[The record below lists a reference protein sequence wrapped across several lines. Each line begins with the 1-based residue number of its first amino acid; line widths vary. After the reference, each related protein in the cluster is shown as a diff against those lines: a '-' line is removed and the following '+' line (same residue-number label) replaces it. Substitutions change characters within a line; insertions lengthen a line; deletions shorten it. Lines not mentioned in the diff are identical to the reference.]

1 MPRTQPRGTS
11 SAKVR
16 DMRVHFRR
24 SIVIASV
31 AALAGCAN
39 AEDDSP
45 MTYEEAPVSALDPLF
60 DGVPSNDE
68 LPDES
73 KADEVYPAQFDLMEI
88 QTPVRNQGR
97 RGVCSI
103 FATAALMESLY
114 TAEGTITNPDF
125 SEQFLQ
131 WSVKSEHHQFR
142 DTDGS
147 NAGANLEAINYFGI
161 VEEALWPY
169 ESSPWSTAN
178 DPLCTGS
185 SQPVK
190 CYTNG
195 EPPAAAREGMRFRLP
210 AGRWIQSRRRSLQ
223 GHMVT
228 KRTPVVVGGD
238 FYYQAWNH
246 GGSQLPTN
254 SEYSRRGIVLY
265 PNEADIADS
274 RMRRAGHAFLLVGWD
289 ENMEVQ
295 RMDER
300 GQPMVRPDGTPDME
314 RGFFLFKNSWG
325 NGRFGTEGTPAAG
338 YGWISMQY
346 VERFLTA
353 YVSDLPTVRLPPET
367 CNNAA
372 DDDRDGR
379 ADCEDSDCASDRACM
394 DAPTET
400 THTAQPMVAIP
411 DGDAAGIA
419 SEIMVTEAGSIS
431 SLAVSVDITHPYR
444 GDLRVSLVRDGV
456 RVALLDRTGGA
467 DDNVRETFS
476 IADFNGTEAAGTWR
490 LEVVDSAGSDMGTLN
505 SWSVTITRCTG
516 DSCEGAAEARRY
528 EATPAAS
535 IPDNNASGVSSD
547 IVITDTGTI
556 GTLRASVAITHSF
569 PGDLTIRLSRV
580 GGREFVLLRE
590 ALVDGP
596 SFERTFVVDGFIGDS
611 LDGTWRLTVVDGAA
625 NDLGTLDRWS
635 LDITTR

>member
-1 MPRTQPRGTS
+1 ML
-11 SAKVR
+11 R
-16 DMRVHFRR
+16 DMRIHFRR
-24 SIVIASV
+24 SLVIASV

-39 AEDDSP
+39 AADEDP
-45 MTYEEAPVSALDPLF
+45 MSYEEAPVSELGPLF
-60 DGVPSNDE
+60 EGVPSNDE

-73 KADEVYPAQFDLMEI
+73 KADEVYPSRFDLMES

-103 FATAALMESLY
+103 FAAAALMESLY
-114 TAEGTITNPDF
+114 FMEGSIANPDF

-131 WSVKSEHHQFR
+131 WSVKSEHRKFL

-147 NAGANLEAINYFGI
+147 NAEANLAAIHRFGI

-169 ESSPWSTAN
+169 ESTPWSTAN
-178 DPLCTGS
+178 DPSCTGE
-185 SQPVK
+185 SQPFR

-210 AGRWIQSRRRSLQ
+210 AGRWIQSSRRSLQ

-238 FYYQAWNH
+238 FYYQSWNH

-254 SEYSRRGIVLY
+254 SDYSRRGIVLY

-300 GQPMVRPDGTPDME
+300 GEPMVRPDGTPDVE

-325 NGRFGTEGTPAAG
+325 DGRFGTQGTPAAG

-353 YVSDLPTVRLPPET
+353 YVSALPTVQLPPET
-367 CNNAA
+367 CNNMV
-372 DDDRDGR
+372 DDDRDGHS
-379 ADCEDSDCASDRACM
+379 DCEDSDCASDRACM

-400 THTAQPMVAIP
+400 VHAAQPMVAIP
-411 DGDAAGIA
+411 DGNPVGVTSDIV
-419 SEIMVTEAGSIS
+419 VTEAGSIS
-431 SLAVSVDITHPYR
+431 SLAVSVDVTHSYR
-444 GDLRVSLVRDGV
+444 GDLQIFLVRDET
-456 RVALLDRTGGA
+456 RVVLLDRTGGA
-467 DDNVRETFS
+467 DDNVEETFS
-476 IADFNGTEAAGTWR
+476 IADFNGTDAEGTWR
-490 LEVVDSAGSDMGTLN
+490 LEVVDNASFDVGTLN
-505 SWSVTITRCTG
+505 SWSLKITRCTG
-516 DSCEGAAEARRY
+516 DDCESAAQARHY
-528 EATPAAS
+528 EAAPAAT
-535 IPDNNASGVSSD
+535 IPDNDPSGVSSD

-556 GTLRASVAITHSF
+556 GVLRAHVAITHSF
-569 PGDLTIRLSRV
+569 PAELTVRLSRV

-590 ALVDGP
+590 ALIDGP
-596 SFERTFVVDGFIGDS
+596 NLERTFTVDGFAGQD
-611 LDGTWRLTVVDGAA
+611 LEGTWRLTVVDGAA
-625 NDLGTLDRWS
+625 NDVGTFDRWS